1 MHRCLIIFASCWVL
15 TGCDRPAPVLVTPH
29 VPAVLRQPV
38 AVPARRIET
47 TNDLA
52 AGYLEARAGLA
63 QANGRIAAVDC
74 LLTAAERGEEPA
86 CLDD

>member
-1 MHRCLIIFASCWVL
+1 MRIIPIFLALAVAA
-15 TGCDRPAPVLVTPH
+15 CDRPAPVLVTPH